1 MIDDIKWFNPS
12 TGGWVGLQLSKESID
27 FLWKIVNKASDLKNA
42 KEGLAGNISQSFYIE
57 DEDDWFFKNVLK
69 DTIDFYMQHDQ
80 GKQHIKH
87 INAFSSNYILKDKN
101 NKKIEPITSTLEL
114 NTFWVN
120 YQKKH
125 EFNPIHNHGGVFSFV
140 IWLKIPYDNEEQC
153 KLSFLD
159 NMDED
164 SKAPGEFQFQVFDM
178 LGNPSSIPYKLG
190 KEFEGR
196 MLFFPSE
203 LRHLVNPFYETDE
216 DRISISGNIALAI
229 NLDVERA

>member
-12 TGGWVGLQLSKESID
+12 TGGWAGLQLSKESID

-87 INAFSSNYILKDKN
+87 INAFSNNYILKDKN

-164 SKAPGEFQFQVFDM
+164 SKAPGEFQFEVFDM
-178 LGNPSSIPYKLG
+178 LGKPFSLPYKLG